1 MSSVVDICSK
11 AKYASRAF
19 AAAPTQTKNNA
30 LAILRDMLLDGKDS
44 IKAANEQDLERAKS
58 VGRNAAFLDRLALND
73 QRIQQMAYGLDE
85 IIALPDPVG
94 EVVESYTRPNGLKVQ
109 RTRAPLGVIGIIFE
123 ARPNVAIDAAAL
135 CIKSGNGVILRGSRE
150 SASSVQYLV
159 SLTKAA
165 LAQAGIE
172 ADIVGLIEGQDR
184 ELTAEM
190 LRQEKYID
198 VVIPRGG
205 ESLKKVVIENAKM
218 PVIASAGGNCHIY
231 VAQSADIDTAKGLVV
246 NAKCN
251 RPSTCN
257 ALETLLIDDTHNKDF
272 VKELLSALSESGVE
286 LRGTQEVANL
296 ADGIAVTLVDETE
309 FCKEYDDLIIKI
321 KTVNGL
327 KEAIDHINKYGT
339 GHSEGIVTKDTAQAE
354 RFCKEVDAAAVYVN
368 ASTRFTDGFEL
379 GLGAEMGIS
388 TQKLHVRGP
397 IGLKELTSVKYVVL
411 GDGQI
416 RK

>member
-1 MSSVVDICSK
+1 MSNVADICSK
-11 AKYASRAF
+11 AKYSSRAF
-19 AAAPTQTKNNA
+19 AAIPTQAKNNA
-30 LAILRDMLLDGKDS
+30 LAILRDMLLADKDS
-44 IKAANEQDLERAKS
+44 IISANLQDLERAKS

-73 QRIQQMAYGLDE
+73 QRIQQMADGLDE

-94 EVVESYTRPNGLKVQ
+94 EIVESYTRPNGLLVQ

-150 SASSVQYLV
+150 SADSVHCLV
-159 SLTKAA
+159 GLTKAA
-165 LAQAGIE
+165 LTQAGIN

-205 ESLKKVVIENAKM
+205 ESLKRVVIENARM

-231 VAQSADIDTAKGLVV
+231 IAQSADINMAKSLVI

-257 ALETLLIDDTHNKDF
+257 ALETLLIDSTHNAAF
-272 VKELLSALSESGVE
+272 VKGLLSDLSSSGVE
-286 LRGTQEVANL
+286 LRGTQEVAAL
-296 ADGIAVTLVDETE
+296 ANGVPVTIIEETE

-321 KTVNGL
+321 KVVNGL
-327 KEAIDHINKYGT
+327 KDAIDHINKYGT
-339 GHSEGIVTKDTAQAE
+339 AHSEGIVTKDTAQAE
-354 RFCKEVDAAAVYVN
+354 RFCNEIDAAAVYVN

-397 IGLKELTSVKYVVL
+397 IGLRELTSIKYVVL